1 MVDLSWLLLKLNLCY
16 AQTWYMCII
25 YLYIYIYGL
34 TKQIWYTGIPTVA
47 MYIAVHLY
55 NQIIVLTL
63 SIGLG

>member
-1 MVDLSWLLLKLNLCY
+1 MVDLPWLLLELNLCY
-16 AQTWYMCII
+16 VQTWYMCII

-34 TKQIWYTGIPTVA
+34 TKQIWYTGIPIVA

-55 NQIIVLTL
+55 NQMIMLTL